1 MNLLGWIIYGL
12 AVVAY
17 VLCVYGFAKARIAEH
32 KRNERMSRRRADNAA
47 ITNYEWAA
55 RLLWHIDAVRQ
66 RHYQAALNITAERAR
81 NTHPKR
87 VAEMFSRRVPDT
99 SLLKEV
105 V

>member
-17 VLCVYGFAKARIAEH
+17 LLCVYGFAKARVTEH

-47 ITNYEWAA
+47 VTNDEWAA

-66 RHYQAALNITAERAR
+66 RHYQAALQITAERAR
-81 NTHPKR
+81 NTHPER